1 MREVR
6 TLKAIYDVD
15 APKRPVNL
23 SLNEDLVARARNM
36 TGNLSAE
43 VESMLAD
50 FVLRQTQLHQAE
62 ARRLKRS
69 AVAWNAFNERHGSFA
84 DEFSTL

>member
-1 MREVR
+1 MK
-6 TLKAIYDVD
+6 TAYDID

-23 SLNEDLVARARNM
+23 SLNEDLVARARRM

-43 VESMLAD
+43 VESLLAG
-50 FVLRQTQLHQAE
+50 FVLRQTQLRQDD
-62 ARRLKRS
+62 ARRLKR
-69 AVAWNAFNERHGSFA
+69 AAAGWNSFTEQHGAFA

>member
-1 MREVR
+1 MR
-6 TLKAIYDVD
+6 AIYNVD

-23 SLNEDLVARARNM
+23 SLNEDLVARARHM

-43 VESMLAD
+43 VESLLAE
-50 FVLRQTQLHQAE
+50 FVLRQTQQRQAE
-62 ARRLKRS
+62 ALRFKQS
-69 AVAWNAFNERHGSFA
+69 AGIWNTFADQHGAFA

>member
-1 MREVR
+1 M
-6 TLKAIYDVD
+6 KAAYDVD

-23 SLNEDLVARARNM
+23 SLNEDLVARARHM

-43 VESMLAD
+43 VELLLAE
-50 FVLRQTQLHQAE
+50 FVQRQTQLRQDE
-62 ARRLKRS
+62 ACRFKRS
-69 AVAWNAFNERHGSFA
+69 AAMWNTFADRHGAFA